1 MERAEWQPYGRAP
14 ATPSPDERLPL
25 SADDGGYCHPPAPPP
40 SAPSGAPSAPL
51 PRTARRALAHSHK
64 MVFENMAPPSSSR
77 GAAQSFCAAPDTR
90 ALFAVLGVVTHQ
102 QSSFRHSIRRTW
114 LPSPEAGVVTRLVMR
129 GFNAS
134 AAVIDE
140 AAKFGDIIFLPSSAS
155 LSKDVGPLQSSWQ
168 WLECAISAWP
178 RAALIGKAEDD
189 VWVHLPGV
197 LESLRAGSAALG
209 KLDVHSL
216 YWGNIETCNTH
227 QSEPMMHACLQ
238 LPPRQRLG
246 ADRMCV
252 APVRLLECELSTAR
266 RLRLGTPP
274 RISAGSQPALDSQPH
289 PHAPQVWS
297 VPNAKRLR
305 PLPSRVRDGSEP
317 LSSAKGFFAGSGCYA
332 ADQQRLPDLRGAVG
346 PFPYAKGPLY
356 FLSRDVVERLV
367 KEQQPLL
374 ERALPTAGVRAGVG
388 RSAGKAIWEDVWL
401 GYALGQLD
409 PPPELGI
416 VAIDWSLFFE
426 NWGIGI
432 RPASLVWHAKVKHA
446 GRLELLQRWSEKHHC
461 MRRRPQNLTC
471 HNAGRSCTGG
481 LWRMCLETNVPSVH
495 NCSDTQADLK
505 YLLVRGLLNSTSST

>member
-1 MERAEWQPYGRAP
+1 MTHAQWE
-14 ATPSPDERLPL
+14 SMLVKNMVV
-25 SADDGGYCHPPAPPP
+25 PPP
-40 SAPSGAPSAPL
+40 
-51 PRTARRALAHSHK
+51 
-64 MVFENMAPPSSSR
+64 VSR
-77 GAAQSFCAAPDTR
+77 VAAQSFCAAPDTR

-140 AAKFGDIIFLPSSAS
+140 AAQFGDIIFLPSSAS
-155 LSKDVGPLQSSWQ
+155 LDKNVGPLQSTWQ

-209 KLDVHSL
+209 KLDLRSL

-227 QSEPMMHACLQ
+227 QSEPAMHQYLQ
-238 LPPRQRLG
+238 LTPRQHLR
-246 ADRMCV
+246 ADRMC
-252 APVRLLECELSTAR
+252 ASRLSDFWNATYQRPIGYGYVR
-266 RLRLGTPP
+266 GPP
-274 RISAGSQPALDSQPH
+274 ISAGSQPVLDSQPH

-297 VPNAKRLR
+297 LPNAKQKR
-305 PLPSRVRDGSEP
+305 PLPLRVRNGSEP
-317 LSSAKGFFAGSGCYA
+317 LSSAKGFFDGSGCHA
-332 ADQQRLPDLRGAVG
+332 ADDQRHPEHRGAVG

-374 ERALPTAGVRAGVG
+374 ERALPTAGVRAGSG
-388 RSAGKAIWEDVWL
+388 RSASKAVWEDVWL

-409 PPPELGI
+409 PPPDLGI

-446 GRLELLQRWSEKHHC
+446 SRLELLQRWSEKHHC
-461 MRRRPQNLTC
+461 MRRRPKSLTC
-471 HNAGRSCTGG
+471 HSAGRSCTGG
-481 LWRMCLETNVPSVH
+481 LWRMCLETNVPIET
-495 NCSDTQADLK
+495 NCSDTQVDLK
-505 YLLVRGLLNSTSST
+505 YWITHGLLEGYNATRKRVL